1 MPIAVSP
8 LLTLLLMGVARPTTT
23 TVPLPH
29 GGLNRNYILVQPSG
43 QASLEG
49 RPLVV
54 FLHGFTSSAQAFER
68 YLGISAKAEQHGF
81 VAAIP
86 NGSGTSSGWNA
97 GFIDLTGRK
106 SDDVGFL
113 SKVIDDVES
122 KTKIDKDRIFLFG
135 HSNGAMMAHRFAAA
149 TDGRIRAFS
158 AVAGTIGIGKGAA
171 RQELAAP
178 KQPVSALILHSPTDK
193 VVAYDEQSEALLKGD
208 GALTA
213 AKFWV
218 KHNQCSSVSVDV
230 KTDQFSERRFILGNR
245 STEVVMVS
253 YPVGGHDVPGST
265 NPGSA
270 KFNAIDLSW
279 KFFLERSPKKP

>member
-1 MPIAVSP
+1 MGIVASSLVA
-8 LLTLLLMGVARPTTT
+8 LLALGAGRPVTTT
-23 TVPLPH
+23 IALPH

-43 QASLEG
+43 AASETG
-49 RPLVV
+49 RPLIV
-54 FLHGFTSSAQAFER
+54 FLHGFTSSAPAFER

-86 NGSGTSSGWNA
+86 NGSGASSGWNA
-97 GFIDLTGRK
+97 GFIDLTGRR

-113 SKVIDDVES
+113 SKVIDDVEA
-122 KTKIDKDRIFLFG
+122 KTKIDRERIFLFG

-149 TDGRIRAFS
+149 TDGRVRAFC
-158 AVAGTIGIGKGAA
+158 AVAGTTGIGKGSA
-171 RQELAAP
+171 RQELGAP
-178 KQPVSALILHSPTDK
+178 KQPVSALIMHSPTDK
-193 VVAYDEQSEALLKGD
+193 VVAFDEQAEALLKGD

-213 AKFWV
+213 TKFWV

-230 KTDQFSERRFILGNR
+230 KADQFTERRFILGNR
-245 STEVVMVS
+245 STEVLFVS

-279 KFFLERSPKKP
+279 KFFQERSPKKP